1 MRHTACDSHQHT
13 LEGMLQTLGKKEIK
27 RNRTGGG
34 QKQKEKPRG
43 RRCGW
48 AWGPRS
54 SRQQQVHAP
63 HTSRDTGRTL
73 WKFKI
78 PDGSLGFFFFFLS
91 HFQGNKTRCHL
102 PVAIAI
108 SPDSASAAQRKRK
121 PGEPSS
127 LLPRSRELGRVQS
140 SWGEQEIN
148 GALSEEAMG

>member
-1 MRHTACDSHQHT
+1 MRV
-13 LEGMLQTLGKKEIK
+13 GLGAPEQPAAAGSRSPHVTRHGADIVEIQ
-27 RNRTGGG
+27 N
-34 QKQKEKPRG
+34 
-43 RRCGW
+43 
-48 AWGPRS
+48 
-54 SRQQQVHAP
+54 SRWLF
-63 HTSRDTGRTL
+63 GL
-73 WKFKI
+73 
-78 PDGSLGFFFFFLS
+78 FFFFLS

-148 GALSEEAMG
+148 GALSKEAMG